1 MIYESDIE
9 KRLLT
14 ALKRIYPN
22 VWVLKMRN
30 RHWPDRM
37 IVIGPRI
44 WFVELKR
51 PDDNRVT
58 RGQQSM
64 VRRLNQSG
72 TPALISES
80 VEEILE
86 WIRETLE

>member
-9 KRLLT
+9 KRLTT
-14 ALKRIYPN
+14 ALKRAYPN

-37 IVIGPRI
+37 IVIGPRV

-51 PDDNRVT
+51 PGDHRIT
-58 RGQQSM
+58 SGQKAQ
-64 VRRLNQSG
+64 VRKLNEAG

-86 WIRETLE
+86 WLQK